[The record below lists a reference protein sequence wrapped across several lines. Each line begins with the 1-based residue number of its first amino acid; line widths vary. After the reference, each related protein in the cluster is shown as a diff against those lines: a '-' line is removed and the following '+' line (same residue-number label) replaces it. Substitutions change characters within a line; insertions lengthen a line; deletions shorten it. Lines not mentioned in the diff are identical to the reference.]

1 MTLLSASLLFFLV
14 LDPLGNILFFIALL
28 KNVDKTR
35 RRAVIFR
42 ECVIALVVIAIFLFL
57 GKFILDLL
65 GISRTALQL
74 SSGIILFLISIK
86 MIFPIN
92 EYELTGKI
100 PEGEPF
106 IFPLAV
112 PLLAGPSV
120 IGTAVI
126 MTSKDPGRPLFWFTA
141 VCIAWLASTV
151 ILVSSGFLSS
161 LLKEKALIAI
171 ERLMGLI
178 LTTVAVQMFIDG
190 IEMMKK

>member
-1 MTLLSASLLFFLV
+1 VSLLSAALLFFLV
-14 LDPLGNILFFIALL
+14 LDPLGNILFFLAVL
-28 KNVDKTR
+28 KNVEKTR
-35 RRAVIFR
+35 WRAVIFR
-42 ECVIALVVIAIFLFL
+42 ECVIALVVIVIFLFF
-57 GKFILDLL
+57 GKFILELL

-74 SSGIILFLISIK
+74 LSGIILFLISVK

-92 EYELTGKI
+92 EYELTGRV

-106 IFPLAV
+106 ILPLAV

-120 IGTAVI
+120 IGMAVI
-126 MTSKDPGRPLFWFTA
+126 MTSKDPGRPLFWLA
-141 VCIAWLASTV
+141 AACIAWLASTV
-151 ILVSSGFLSS
+151 ILISSGFLSA
-161 LLKEKALIAI
+161 LLKEKALTAI